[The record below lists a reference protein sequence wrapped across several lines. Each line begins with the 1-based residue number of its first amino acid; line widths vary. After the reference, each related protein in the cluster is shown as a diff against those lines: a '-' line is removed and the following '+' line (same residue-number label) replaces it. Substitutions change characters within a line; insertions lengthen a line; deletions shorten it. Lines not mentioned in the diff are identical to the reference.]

1 VIIGTSLVDHQT
13 NTGCRVAMPRALWC
27 FFYYYLLVKDVDD
40 SLAPWPMDA
49 CLVVASTPFGL
60 LHQLCDSDTIMK
72 FQRFVLKACHVDFDL
87 SNTVHEVLY
96 EQEKRTPLLRL
107 RSFLEY
113 QLTLKSTRAE

>member
-1 VIIGTSLVDHQT
+1 LVQVWST
-13 NTGCRVAMPRALWC
+13 TKPTRAAGSHCLVVL
-27 FFYYYLLVKDVDD
+27 FYYYLLVKDVDD